1 MSDLKV
7 LGLWLINFRVD
18 PGGFLLYANL
28 DLLTPRAFYLYFSV
42 LEENII
48 RNIKMNGSMMLP
60 CLTPTL
66 KLMDASIFSMISLTK
81 LFSYMLLIA

>member
-28 DLLTPRAFYLYFSV
+28 DLFTPRAFYLYFSV
-42 LEENII
+42 LEYNII
-48 RNIKMNGSMMLP
+48 RNIKMNGSMLLP